1 MLARGAACDTCRAR
15 KVKCDAL
22 RPFCSPC
29 LKSARGN
36 TDVATQKCA
45 YEGTSVA
52 TATAARQAEL
62 EAGGGGSKRKRK
74 SAGGIGEGDGAGK
87 KRRAKQPSLGSQSQ
101 SQSPGETTDFAGPP
115 PPIEEQQTYAT
126 HQVPPRPPQYDDVLG
141 AGGSDYF
148 LGRRY
153 SQDELQG
160 LGGVAQQAL
169 NGLPPLQERGGG
181 SLGMDGRMGDEEEG
195 EEGRGGGGRRGGKKG
210 KVEELTDRVVELE
223 RRLRQQAES
232 HAAQLSARSAP
243 PPTGAA
249 PPPSAYAL
257 PPSSSSYAGAP
268 HTRSP
273 SFPYVPSYPSPYAS
287 YPYSLGSPY
296 SHSQLPPIS
305 SVPSPSLPTAPLSGY
320 PPIQLPPPNNVHSP
334 SAYGVPQPL
343 PHPHSHEQNR
353 RCLSTLSAVAGA
365 VGVGE
370 DLSAAAGG
378 AGGWTPPESSLRFS
392 AATEPPVS
400 SLRGV
405 GMGMGASEQGR
416 STWSTTSSMRT
427 SQPQPPLQ
435 HADSTTTGGAQP
447 SSSSSGTTPPDSAST
462 AATSASHSAN
472 TSSSTSYQAASSTSF
487 ALSPELFALLHPHYP
502 ASLPPLSVLH
512 HLVATFFKR
521 AAVPSIMLSRTKLLF
536 ALSLAPND
544 PRWPDEAL
552 LHAVCSYAAMF
563 VSEDSLGGGEFGGL
577 GLQGVSPLGTDGE
590 GGQRS
595 RYWQKEGD
603 ESAKDYHYRC
613 AKKAIEK
620 ALGDGKNGKGTG
632 GRGGAGAGARRN
644 LFQVLQATILSC
656 YIAYLS
662 AHFMD
667 LWILSGTATRLI
679 PPLGLNHLEPWDFD
693 RNRSGPAYQDWG
705 MSIRQAERAEVL
717 GPVRDLE
724 EHWERAVTFWMAFAV
739 DRFASANTDWSTS
752 IDEKDMSTHLPC
764 TATMPMPSL
773 SIDPNLGYIPALSI
787 ASPTF
792 LDDTSAPIGSLGL
805 YIKATILL
813 GRVVNYLQ
821 RLPKYI
827 RIPKGQSCS
836 EAKRAAKASP
846 EFVEL
851 DVAISK
857 FKASHSANF
866 YDNADSSIDGFLA
879 SAYAIPH
886 VATILLHETLTDRY
900 DRTSSSSI
908 QRCLGAAK
916 CIINSTY
923 ILYQSSYDLGGM
935 DPFLPHCWS
944 VAGRALVRD
953 YVTRRYWGQTEEAAT
968 AWQLAEHCLSFMH
981 HCAKSGSKIAM
992 RLTETLEKHLENPE
1006 SLLPLDQNSGVVL
1019 DLNDPAIAAAFGI
1032 SEAERDKEMD
1042 PSQVEGTADA
1052 EQLTQ
1057 REPSPARSRPVDP
1070 LRSTQPA
1077 MRIAVIGCSHGTLDD
1092 IYASVQRCDDEAK
1105 QRGEP
1110 EVDLVI
1116 CCGDF
1121 QAMRNTSDLEMMACP
1136 PKYRALGHFH
1146 QYYAGKKKAPK
1157 LTIVIGGNHESSGY
1171 MWECYHG
1178 AWLAPDIYFL
1188 GFAGCVLVDGW
1199 LRIAG
1204 ASGIW
1209 KSNDWK
1215 KGHFETVPYDDRTIR
1230 SVYHIREYDVAR
1242 LLQLKNR
1249 GPQVDIFLSHD
1260 WPLGIEQ
1267 HGDTDALVREKPFFR
1282 DEIASNTLGSPPLHA
1297 LLTTLQPSY
1306 WFSAHLHVKFA
1317 ALVHHDGKPTQ
1328 LLRRANASAASYG
1341 GMRAGGAAAA
1351 AVNGKGKG
1359 KMREWGKEVNP
1370 DEIVLE
1376 DDDDDDDEGGG
1387 GVVSEEKGCPEGC
1400 GAEDAHEHPPKEAN
1414 PDEIALEDEDEEMAT
1429 EPAPGPAEEQGKEEA
1444 TEPEQQEKE
1453 EAPSGAKATRFLALS
1468 KPGRGKDFL
1477 QILDIAPPPSHSPP
1491 AAPCADPC
1499 TTSSKKPTLF
1509 FDPDW
1514 LAIVRSTAPYL
1525 SLTPQPLPFPP
1536 LSELAAQIDKDR
1548 EWLAENVF
1556 KDKEALEVESVQVFK
1571 PTAPTEDEWEMQ
1583 GRVRMPSWY
1592 TNPQTLALTSL
1603 LGIKNLINPI
1613 PEGYLEALAA
1623 EQKRQLDEAKREAL
1637 REVDEAGERVDE
1649 EPEPAPEPELE
1660 GPGGNPEEIPIED
1673 EE

>member
-62 EAGGGGSKRKRK
+62 EAGGGSKRKRK
-74 SAGGIGEGDGAGK
+74 SAGALGEADGAGK
-87 KRRAKQPSLGSQSQ
+87 KRRAKQPSLGSQSH
-101 SQSPGETTDFAGPP
+101 SPGEMADLAGHSPST
-115 PPIEEQQTYAT
+115 EEQQQYAT
-126 HQVPPRPPQYDDVLG
+126 RLPPRQQQYDDVLG
-141 AGGSDYF
+141 AGGSDFF

-160 LGGVAQQAL
+160 LGGAAQQAL
-169 NGLPPLQERGGG
+169 NGLPPLQESEGG
-181 SLGMDGRMGDEEEG
+181 SLGMDERMGDEEGG
-195 EEGRGGGGRRGGKKG
+195 EEGRGGRRGGKKG

-232 HAAQLSARSAP
+232 HAAQLSVRSAP
-243 PPTGAA
+243 PPAGPP
-249 PPPSAYAL
+249 PPPSAYAF
-257 PPSSSSYAGAP
+257 PPTSSSYPGAP

-287 YPYSLGSPY
+287 YAYSLGSPY
-296 SHSQLPPIS
+296 SHPQPPPIS

-320 PPIQLPPPNNVHSP
+320 PPIQLPPPNNAHSP

-353 RCLSTLSAVAGA
+353 RSLSTLSAVAGA

-378 AGGWTPPESSLRFS
+378 GWAPAESSLRFS
-392 AATEPPVS
+392 AATEAPVS
-400 SLRGV
+400 SLRGA

-416 STWSTTSSMRT
+416 STWSTTSSLRT
-427 SQPQPPLQ
+427 SQPQSQPPLQ
-435 HADSTTTGGAQP
+435 HIDSGGSTSTGGAQP
-447 SSSSSGTTPPDSAST
+447 SSSWSGTTPPDSAST
-462 AATSASHSAN
+462 AATSTSHSAN
-472 TSSSTSYQAASSTSF
+472 TSSSSTSYHPASSAAF
-487 ALSPELFALLHPHYP
+487 ALAPELFAVLHPHYP

-521 AAVPSIMLSRTKLLF
+521 AAVPSVMLSRTKLFF
-536 ALSLAPND
+536 ALSLSPTD

-577 GLQGVSPLGTDGE
+577 GLQGIPLGNDGE
-590 GGQRS
+590 SRQRS

-613 AKKAIEK
+613 AKRAIES
-620 ALGDGKNGKGTG
+620 ALGDGNN
-632 GRGGAGAGARRN
+632 GRGDGGGGGVGAGARRN

-705 MSIRQAERAEVL
+705 MSIRKAERAQLL

-752 IDEKDMSTHLPC
+752 IDEKDMTTHLPC
-764 TATMPMPSL
+764 MATLPAPSL

-787 ASPTF
+787 ASPSF
-792 LDDTSAPIGSLGL
+792 LEDTSAPIGSLGL

-827 RIPKGQSCS
+827 RIPIGQTCS
-836 EAKRAAKASP
+836 EAKRAAKALP

-866 YDNADSSIDGFLA
+866 YNNANSSVDGFLA

-886 VATILLHETLTDRY
+886 LATILLHETLADRY
-900 DRTSSSSI
+900 DRTPSSSI
-908 QRCLGAAK
+908 QRCLAAAK

-923 ILYQSSYDLGGM
+923 YLYQSSYDLGGV

-953 YVTRRYWGQTEEAAT
+953 YVTRRYWGQMEEAET
-968 AWQLAEHCLSFMH
+968 ARQLAEHCLNFTT
-981 HCAKSGSKIAM
+981 HCARNGSKIAM
-992 RLTETLEKHLENPE
+992 RLTETLEKHLENPD
-1006 SLLPLDQNSGVVL
+1006 SLLPLDENSGVVL
-1019 DLNDPAIAAAFGI
+1019 DLNDPAIAAAFGF
-1032 SEAERDKEMD
+1032 SEAERDTEMD
-1042 PSQVEGTADA
+1042 ANQGEGTADA
-1052 EQLTQ
+1052 EQC
-1057 REPSPARSRPVDP
+1057 RAHNSYPAPPNPP
-1070 LRSTQPA
+1070 LHA

-1297 LLTTLQPSY
+1297 VLTSLQPSY

-1317 ALVHHDGKPTQ
+1317 ALVYHDGKQTQ
-1328 LLRRANASAASYG
+1328 LLRRVNGSASSYG
-1341 GMRAGGAAAA
+1341 GMGAGGAPA
-1351 AVNGKGKG
+1351 AVSAKPKG

-1376 DDDDDDDEGGG
+1376 DDDDEEEERAGG

-1400 GAEDAHEHPPKEAN
+1400 GAEAAHGDPRKEAN

-1429 EPAPGPAEEQGKEEA
+1429 EPAPAPAEEQGKEEA
-1444 TEPEQQEKE
+1444 PR
-1453 EAPSGAKATRFLALS
+1453 EAKTTRFLALS

-1477 QILDIAPPPSHSPP
+1477 QIVDVAPPPSPSSS
-1491 AAPCADPC
+1491 AAPGADPSS
-1499 TTSSKKPTLF
+1499 TSSKPTLF

-1514 LAIVRSTAPYL
+1514 LAILRSTAPYL
-1525 SLTPQPLPFPP
+1525 SLKPQPLPFPP
-1536 LSELAAQIDKDR
+1536 LSELAVQIDKDR
-1548 EWLAENVF
+1548 AWVVENVLR
-1556 KDKEALEVESVQVFK
+1556 DKEALEVERVQVFQR
-1571 PTAPTEDEWEMQ
+1571 TAPTEDEWAMQ
-1583 GRVRMPSWY
+1583 GCVRMPSWY

-1637 REVDEAGERVDE
+1637 RAVDEAGERVDE
-1649 EPEPAPEPELE
+1649 EPEPESE
-1660 GPGGNPEEIPIED
+1660 GPGAVGESRGNPEEILIED
-1673 EE
+1673 EEQ